1 MKRIINARTK
11 RARAKQ
17 ERKESRKI
25 RWYARKVIH
34 FIAKQYKKTGNT
46 VIDID
51 VYRFN
56 EEKLIKVLQMLQLE
70 KQITYIKADDL
81 YTVTI
86 LLPKT
91 TQHNIQEIVIKEPEK
106 EPGTP
111 KQEDKQ
117 EQKSLITTKTQTVDE
132 EEYKPF

>member
-17 ERKESRKI
+17 ELREKRKVQ
-25 RWYARKVIH
+25 WYARKVIH

-51 VYRFN
+51 VYKFN

-91 TQHNIQEIVIKEPEK
+91 TQHNIQEKVIKEPEK
-106 EPGTP
+106 EPVTL
-111 KQEDKQ
+111 KQDNQ
-117 EQKSLITTKTQTVDE
+117 EQKSLPTTKTKSVDE

>member
-11 RARAKQ
+11 KARAKQ
-17 ERKESRKI
+17 ELREKRKI
-25 RWYARKVIH
+25 QWYARKVIH

-91 TQHNIQEIVIKEPEK
+91 TQTNILENVNKELGQKEPIK
-106 EPGTP
+106 
-111 KQEDKQ
+111 KVKSEDDPN
-117 EQKSLITTKTQTVDE
+117 SPD
-132 EEYKPF
+132 YKPF

>member
-106 EPGTP
+106 ETVAL
-111 KQEDKQ
+111 KQENK
-117 EQKSLITTKTQTVDE
+117 QKSLPTTKTKSVDE

>member
-11 RARAKQ
+11 KARVKQ
-17 ERKESRKI
+17 ELREKRKVK
-25 RWYARKVIH
+25 WYARRVIR
-34 FIAKQYKKTGNT
+34 FLAKQYKKTGET
-46 VIDID
+46 IIDID
-51 VYRFN
+51 LYKFN
-56 EEKLIKVLQMLQLE
+56 EDKLVKVLQMLQLE

-106 EPGTP
+106 EPVTL
-111 KQEDKQ
+111 KRDNQ
-117 EQKSLITTKTQTVDE
+117 EQKSLPTTKTKSVDE

>member
-1 MKRIINARTK
+1 MKRIINSRTK
-11 RARAKQ
+11 KARVKQ
-17 ERKESRKI
+17 ELREKRKVK
-25 RWYARKVIH
+25 WYARRVIR
-34 FIAKQYKKTGNT
+34 FLAKQYKKTGET
-46 VIDID
+46 IIDID
-51 VYRFN
+51 LYKFN
-56 EEKLIKVLQMLQLE
+56 EDKLVKVLQMLQSE

-91 TQHNIQEIVIKEPEK
+91 TQHNIQEKAVKELET

-111 KQEDKQ
+111 KQEDNQ
-117 EQKSLITTKTQTVDE
+117 EQKSLPTTKTKSVDE

>member
-11 RARAKQ
+11 KARVKQ
-17 ERKESRKI
+17 ELREKRKVQ
-25 RWYARKVIH
+25 WYARKVIH
-34 FIAKQYKKTGNT
+34 FLAKQYKKTGNT

-51 VYRFN
+51 IYKFN
-56 EEKLIKVLQMLQLE
+56 EEKLIKVLQMLQYE

-86 LLPKT
+86 LFPKT
-91 TQHNIQEIVIKEPEK
+91 TQHNIQEKVIKAPEK
-106 EPGTP
+106 EPVTL
-111 KQEDKQ
+111 KQENK
-117 EQKSLITTKTQTVDE
+117 QKSLPTTKTKSVDE

>member
-11 RARAKQ
+11 KARVKQ
-17 ERKESRKI
+17 ELREKRKVK
-25 RWYARKVIH
+25 WYARRVIR
-34 FIAKQYKKTGNT
+34 FLAKQYKKTGET
-46 VIDID
+46 IIDID
-51 VYRFN
+51 LYKFN
-56 EEKLIKVLQMLQLE
+56 EDKLVKVLQMLQLE

-91 TQHNIQEIVIKEPEK
+91 TQHNIQEKDIKEPEK
-106 EPGTP
+106 EPLTL
-111 KQEDKQ
+111 KRDNQ
-117 EQKSLITTKTQTVDE
+117 EQKSLPTTKTKSVDE

>member
-1 MKRIINARTK
+1 MKRIINSRTK

-17 ERKESRKI
+17 ELREKRKVQ
-25 RWYARKVIH
+25 WYARKVIH

-51 VYRFN
+51 LYKFN
-56 EEKLIKVLQMLQLE
+56 EDKLVKVFQMLQSE

-91 TQHNIQEIVIKEPEK
+91 TQHNIQEKAVKELET

>member
-11 RARAKQ
+11 KARIKQ
-17 ERKESRKI
+17 ELREKRKVK
-25 RWYARKVIH
+25 WYARRVVR
-34 FIAKQYKKTGNT
+34 FLAKQYKKTGNT

-51 VYRFN
+51 VYKFN

-91 TQHNIQEIVIKEPEK
+91 TQHNIHEKVIKEPEK
-106 EPGTP
+106 ETVTL
-111 KQEDKQ
+111 KQENK
-117 EQKSLITTKTQTVDE
+117 QKSLPTTKTKSVDE

>member
-70 KQITYIKADDL
+70 RQITYIKADDL

-106 EPGTP
+106 ETVAL
-111 KQEDKQ
+111 KQENK
-117 EQKSLITTKTQTVDE
+117 QKSLPTTKTKSVDE

>member
-1 MKRIINARTK
+1 MKRIINSRTK

-17 ERKESRKI
+17 ELREKRKVQ
-25 RWYARKVIH
+25 WYARKVIH

-51 VYRFN
+51 LYKFN
-56 EEKLIKVLQMLQLE
+56 EDKLVKVFQMLQLE

-91 TQHNIQEIVIKEPEK
+91 TQHNIQEKVIKEPEK
-106 EPGTP
+106 ETVAL
-111 KQEDKQ
+111 KQENK
-117 EQKSLITTKTQTVDE
+117 QKSLPTTKTKSVDE

>member
-17 ERKESRKI
+17 ELREKRKVQ
-25 RWYARKVIH
+25 WYARKVIH

-91 TQHNIQEIVIKEPEK
+91 TQHNIQEKVIKEPEK
-106 EPGTP
+106 EPVTI
-111 KQEDKQ
+111 KRDNQ
-117 EQKSLITTKTQTVDE
+117 EQKSLPTTKTKSVDE